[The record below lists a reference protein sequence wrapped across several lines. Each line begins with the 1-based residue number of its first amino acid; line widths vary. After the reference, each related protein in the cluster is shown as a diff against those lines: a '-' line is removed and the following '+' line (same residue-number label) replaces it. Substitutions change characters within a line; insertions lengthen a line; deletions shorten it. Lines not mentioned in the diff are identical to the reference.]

1 MTQTIQFHLFIYS
14 VHCVIYYVFI
24 CNVILG
30 TSNFEVIK
38 TCFKMFNIHLYCNNN
53 YTFCL
58 VMSDTLSSAASN
70 QLTYFVAIFFSFFC
84 KIHLHS
90 LSRMNPQESIS
101 VVLNFLPKTCEV
113 EGNNNLFF
121 SNQNVVICLL
131 TFCDNLEQFNLNSLC
146 YFHT

>member
-1 MTQTIQFHLFIYS
+1 MQAILTFPIISVNSKLIEAVDQRKHKYSILLFGNQNLLGQKMTQTIQFHLFIYS

-70 QLTYFVAIFFSFFC
+70 QLTYFVAIFF
-84 KIHLHS
+84 L
-90 LSRMNPQESIS
+90 
-101 VVLNFLPKTCEV
+101 FL
-113 EGNNNLFF
+113 
-121 SNQNVVICLL
+121 
-131 TFCDNLEQFNLNSLC
+131 
-146 YFHT
+146 